1 MLAFGLPLGRLYT
14 NARRPGAAESGAA
27 ASGSGRAGVRQT
39 YRRHEVLITRIS
51 GVIFIG
57 FAVNALA
64 HAAAGFAR
72 RRAENGKEDQTWV
85 NPPSTT
91 SSVPVT

>member
-1 MLAFGLPLGRLYT
+1 MRPPETPVSPLSISKSVSVALGCFIL
-14 NARRPGAAESGAA
+14 GSVAESGAA

-64 HAAAGFAR
+64 HAAAGFAGR
-72 RRAENGKEDQTWV
+72 PA
-85 NPPSTT
+85 
-91 SSVPVT
+91 